1 MKKLGFSLVLLAGV
15 AAVSDTV
22 ALACGSKFLVSIR
35 SPRYQRML
43 ANLEPTSILIYWKQ
57 DAGTPDEDRWDP
69 KAEKAMEM
77 VGHTVE
83 VTFDHERFRDAADS
97 GNYEV
102 VIMMLGEARAL
113 KGEVESLYPTAA
125 LLPIAHFP
133 TRSEYSQAKR
143 EFGTV
148 FKTPSTTRKSL
159 TTIEKA
165 RKSR

>member
-1 MKKLGFSLVLLAGV
+1 MKKLAFSLVLLAGV
-15 AAVSDTV
+15 AAMSDTV

-43 ANLEPTSILIYWKQ
+43 ANLEPTTILVYWRQ
-57 DAGTPDEDRWDP
+57 DASTPDEGRWHP
-69 KAEKAMEM
+69 NATKALEM

-83 VTFDHERFRDAADS
+83 LTFDPERFRDAADS

-102 VIMMLGEARAL
+102 VIMLLEEARAL
-113 KGEVESLYPTAA
+113 KSEVESLYPTAA

-143 EFGTV
+143 EFGRV
-148 FKTPSTTRKSL
+148 FKTPSTASKLL
-159 TTIEKA
+159 TAVEKA
-165 RKSR
+165 RSSR